1 MRIFSNVAVRARWPV
16 NWYGPQGEAPK
27 DHIGYEIRRLA
38 HWATFKFM
46 ANVPALPPKADI
58 RDEGRNVYF
67 VQIPKVLNLV
77 VEGRARS
84 IVRAFIRKDIAPIQW
99 FRSGKNQIFGRK

>member
-1 MRIFSNVAVRARWPV
+1 LIDVEHTKQSLMRIFSNVAVRARWPV

-46 ANVPALPPKADI
+46 AGWGFLVTAAVWSRPAKTLGSPLVAPCMAW
-58 RDEGRNVYF
+58 
-67 VQIPKVLNLV
+67 VQEAAEAVQP
-77 VEGRARS
+77 
-84 IVRAFIRKDIAPIQW
+84 
-99 FRSGKNQIFGRK
+99 